1 MTWLVLVLVLA
12 QADELP
18 ASTWTPAQ
26 WEAWVEKTEKEM
38 RRLSPDDFPRLPSE
52 IRRDLIDRGCSIPQV
67 SDDPQPHNVV
77 SGRFQERD
85 RLDWAVLCST
95 DRTSRIL
102 IYPDGN
108 VSEAQ
113 ELPSSQ
119 HPNRHWIQGGIGF
132 SRALASADAEHIMRH
147 YTEYGGPEP
156 PPIDHDGLEEA
167 YVGKASTIHYWYQ
180 GVWLALQGAD

>member
-102 IYPDGN
+102 IYPDG
-108 VSEAQ
+108 
-113 ELPSSQ
+113 
-119 HPNRHWIQGGIGF
+119 
-132 SRALASADAEHIMRH
+132 
-147 YTEYGGPEP
+147 Y
-156 PPIDHDGLEEA
+156 
-167 YVGKASTIHYWYQ
+167 KAPRKN
-180 GVWLALQGAD
+180 GARRK